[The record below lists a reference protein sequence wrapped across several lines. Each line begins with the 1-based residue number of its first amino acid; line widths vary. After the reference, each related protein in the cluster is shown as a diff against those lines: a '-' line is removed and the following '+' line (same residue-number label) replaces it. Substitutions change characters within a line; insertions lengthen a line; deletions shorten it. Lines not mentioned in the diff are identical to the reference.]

1 MKLVLKA
8 NQQILCA
15 KMRVANSFATRVVGL
30 IGTKQL
36 DQEGLFIPRCNWIH
50 TFFMSIPIDVVYV
63 DRHGGI
69 RKIDHRLKPWRLG
82 TPVWSAT
89 DVVELPAG
97 FAELKALK
105 IGDTLHVGH

>member
-1 MKLVLKA
+1 MKLVHGVHQKVVCEKL
-8 NQQILCA
+8 
-15 KMRVANSFATRVVGL
+15 RVANSFASRVVGL

-50 TFFMSIPIDVVYV
+50 TFFMSIDIDVLYV
-63 DRHGGI
+63 DRNGVI
-69 RKIDHRLKPWRLG
+69 RKIDRSLKPWRLG
-82 TPVWSAT
+82 KPVWSAT

-97 FAELKALK
+97 FAAQKDLK

>member
-1 MKLVLKA
+1 V
-8 NQQILCA
+8 I
-15 KMRVANSFATRVVGL
+15 
-30 IGTKQL
+30 
-36 DQEGLFIPRCNWIH
+36 
-50 TFFMSIPIDVVYV
+50 YV

-82 TPVWSAT
+82 KPVWSAA

-97 FAELKALK
+97 FAELKELK

>member
-1 MKLVLKA
+1 MTLVLRA
-8 NQQILCA
+8 NQQIICSQV
-15 KMRVANSFATRVVGL
+15 RVANSFATRVVGL

-36 DQEGLFIPRCNWIH
+36 NQEGLFIPGCNWIH

-63 DRHGGI
+63 DRQGGI
-69 RKIDHRLKPWRLG
+69 RKIDHRIKPWRLG
-82 TPVWSAT
+82 KPVWSAT

-97 FAELKALK
+97 FAELKSLK

>member
-8 NQQILCA
+8 SQQVLLP

-36 DQEGLFIPRCNWIH
+36 DQEGLYIPGCYWIH

-63 DRHGGI
+63 DRQGGI

-82 TPVWSAT
+82 KPVWSAT

>member
-8 NQQILCA
+8 NQQILCSQI
-15 KMRVANSFATRVVGL
+15 RVANSFAKRVVGL

-36 DQEGLFIPRCNWIH
+36 NQEGLFIPGCNWIH

-63 DRHGGI
+63 DHQGGI
-69 RKIDHRLKPWRLG
+69 RKIDHQIKPWRLG
-82 TPVWSAT
+82 KPVWSAT